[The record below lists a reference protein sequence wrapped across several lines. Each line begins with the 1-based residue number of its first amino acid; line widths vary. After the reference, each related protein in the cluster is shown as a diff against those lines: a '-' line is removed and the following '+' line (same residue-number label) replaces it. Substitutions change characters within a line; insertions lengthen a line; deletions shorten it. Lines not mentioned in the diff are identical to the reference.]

1 MLISDLACWPHA
13 GTSPLV
19 LNPFYSLKLAH
30 KLPLEP
36 REALILPRDELVMLL
51 LHELV
56 HYLLPELELLAHKA
70 SLELGPAEAY
80 SRLHRLMG
88 LLEVEVLKVTELL
101 PREPELAIEE
111 VSAHRYL
118 LADLGGSRCSKAT

>member
-1 MLISDLACWPHA
+1 M
-13 GTSPLV
+13 
-19 LNPFYSLKLAH
+19 
-30 KLPLEP
+30 E
-36 REALILPRDELVMLL
+36 
-51 LHELV
+51 
-56 HYLLPELELLAHKA
+56 
-70 SLELGPAEAY
+70 
-80 SRLHRLMG
+80 